1 MLQHVTPSPT
11 RTAAVGRFLVA
22 LANSFSPNKVMSSSE
37 DTRAE
42 KGVRQTSSRRKRL
55 HLLYIVNDVLF
66 HVTFRNDGG
75 DEAVRPNFTASIE
88 PFLESLVASAASLA
102 RTPKQLT
109 KIRSLLDLW
118 GEKHYVSD
126 RVLAR
131 LRTAADN
138 GPHLAEKESQNKG
151 LSSFQKTSV
160 SAPAGTSKEVP
171 FHLPAFH
178 GDPSTPWYDLP
189 AANWLAVLKPNS
201 TRPMNPNDL
210 KPLSMIPGPAPPSLV
225 DSVQALLA
233 DVSRMFDEDTEKTT
247 ARLDSTDIDLD
258 VSALGEHIEIDVL
271 SGDIVGGETYYG
283 WSRAFCKSMKERQK
297 GQLAANGSDF
307 GLPDADDDRRRAHGE
322 DSRLSSPS
330 PKPAFKKRR
339 FSASSSPTRRDSRR
353 SRSQSWS
360 RSRSRSRSSSRGYEL
375 SRSCSRGGD
384 AGDRSRLHTSGH
396 ARHRRQ
402 FPSRSP
408 SRRSPHSNSYSRPS
422 RSRTR
427 SRSTSAPR
435 SPQQSHSQAANSGRD
450 HNVDRDHNHKR
461 KSLSPHKESYEG
473 RYPTRNTPPPPL
485 HSQYHLPP
493 PASQTQWQ
501 QFLADPRL
509 LHHLKTQPG
518 VSPPPQLPYLSHPGA
533 GGFAF
538 IPPPPF
544 PPPGYLGPWP
554 PPLPQMPHLMP
565 NFAWAGIPPP
575 LQNAPNTF
583 KEDWTGNWTVPPPPM
598 PRQQNQQQNQQTRQ
612 DPPRYPQTGP
622 YHQHP

>member
-1 MLQHVTPSPT
+1 MTATNAAAELAIAKASLAAVLFRPDPTPCSRTDIDEYARQLADTAARCSPANVQTCKRWMLQHVTPSPT

-322 DSRLSSPS
+322 DSLVEVGA
-330 PKPAFKKRR
+330 K
-339 FSASSSPTRRDSRR
+339 
-353 SRSQSWS
+353 
-360 RSRSRSRSSSRGYEL
+360 
-375 SRSCSRGGD
+375 
-384 AGDRSRLHTSGH
+384 AG
-396 ARHRRQ
+396 
-402 FPSRSP
+402 
-408 SRRSPHSNSYSRPS
+408 
-422 RSRTR
+422 
-427 SRSTSAPR
+427 
-435 SPQQSHSQAANSGRD
+435 
-450 HNVDRDHNHKR
+450 V
-461 KSLSPHKESYEG
+461 
-473 RYPTRNTPPPPL
+473 
-485 HSQYHLPP
+485 
-493 PASQTQWQ
+493 
-501 QFLADPRL
+501 
-509 LHHLKTQPG
+509 
-518 VSPPPQLPYLSHPGA
+518 GA
-533 GGFAF
+533 G
-538 IPPPPF
+538 
-544 PPPGYLGPWP
+544 
-554 PPLPQMPHLMP
+554 
-565 NFAWAGIPPP
+565 AGAGA
-575 LQNAPNTF
+575 QVEA
-583 KEDWTGNWTVPPPPM
+583 M
-598 PRQQNQQQNQQTRQ
+598 S
-612 DPPRYPQTGP
+612 
-622 YHQHP
+622 